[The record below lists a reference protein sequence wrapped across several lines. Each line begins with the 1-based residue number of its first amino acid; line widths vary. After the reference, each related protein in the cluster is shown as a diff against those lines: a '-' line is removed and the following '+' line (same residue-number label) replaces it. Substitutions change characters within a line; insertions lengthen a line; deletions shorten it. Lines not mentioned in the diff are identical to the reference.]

1 MDNCAE
7 QATCTDNEGSF
18 TCTCNNGYTG
28 NGTRCDDIDE
38 CATDM
43 DNCAEQATCTD
54 NEGSF
59 TCTCNN
65 GYTGNGIRCDGED
78 VIS

>member
-1 MDNCAE
+1 MSYFSCIIIRASVIF
-7 QATCTDNEGSF
+7 A
-18 TCTCNNGYTG
+18 
-28 NGTRCDDIDE
+28 DIDE

-78 VIS
+78 IIIEIS

>member
-28 NGTRCDDIDE
+28 NGTRCD
-38 CATDM
+38 
-43 DNCAEQATCTD
+43 
-54 NEGSF
+54 
-59 TCTCNN
+59 
-65 GYTGNGIRCDGED
+65 GED
-78 VIS
+78 TIIEIS